1 MDKLTGIHAVKEAL
15 EARRPIDRIAIAKG
29 RQDTRVEEI
38 EQLARKQGVPVRF
51 EDRGQLDRLA
61 NSKDHQGV
69 VALAAARAAASL
81 EDILANANAGH
92 GQLGLIVLLDGVED
106 PHNLGAIIR
115 TTLAAGAHGVVIPER
130 RAAGLTDTVARASA
144 GALAHLPVAKVT
156 NLVRTMEELKDA
168 GYWLVGLDEQGDKN
182 YTEVDYTSPVGIVL
196 GSEGQGLH
204 ELTGK
209 RCDFVV
215 SLPTTG
221 PIKSLNVSVAAGVV
235 LFEAIRQQVV
245 ANDHTLARFDGVFV
259 DFERVRAVFQGIGD
273 ARGLGRELLRFSN
286 GNKPGAQLV
295 RQNRSK
301 NEAARFDP
309 RYHVNRVALVVFE

>member
-38 EQLARKQGVPVRF
+38 VQLARKQGVPVRF
-51 EDRGQLDRLA
+51 EDRGQIDRLA

-81 EDILANANAGH
+81 EDILANANASPGN

-115 TTLAAGAHGVVIPER
+115 TALAAGAHGVVIPER

-156 NLVRTMEELKDA
+156 NLVRTMEELKEA

-196 GSEGQGLH
+196 GSEGHGLH
-204 ELTGK
+204 ELTRK
-209 RCDFVV
+209 RCDFVA

-221 PIKSLNVSVAAGVV
+221 PVKSLNVSVAAGVV
-235 LFEAIRQQVV
+235 LFEALRQRR
-245 ANDHTLARFDGVFV
+245 H
-259 DFERVRAVFQGIGD
+259 
-273 ARGLGRELLRFSN
+273 
-286 GNKPGAQLV
+286 K
-295 RQNRSK
+295 
-301 NEAARFDP
+301 
-309 RYHVNRVALVVFE
+309 